1 MEINVISVKENDCR
15 IHSLYRSKDEAI
27 NMVRNSN
34 FSKKNLVIV
43 KRYKKFFSINKRWI
57 NNNNTYHQ
65 INIMNKMKKN
75 TMKTINKD
83 WKNKL
88 EINIENYLMK
98 KRL

>member
-1 MEINVISVKENDCR
+1 MEINVISVKENDYR
-15 IHSLYRSKDEAI
+15 SHSLYRSKDEAI

-43 KRYKKFFSINKRWI
+43 KRYKNFFSINKRWI

-75 TMKTINKD
+75 IMKTINKD

>member
-1 MEINVISVKENDCR
+1 MEINVISVKENDYR
-15 IHSLYRSKDEAI
+15 SHSLYRSKDEAI

-75 TMKTINKD
+75 IMKTINKD